1 VGQFLEDCE
10 YLKEPS
16 DKEAK
21 LMAARFE
28 VPPESSGVELPD
40 RVIAVDGSYYES
52 SIDDKLPS
60 TRIGYVKVGCV
71 LIDMAAYAALRVQDG
86 RYVDPF
92 RVAKLQDDVSP
103 LTFTLPSANIRSKG
117 KESVKESFRATVDE
131 HLYSAKTRFVEDDP
145 KTSLRT
151 TLFHL
156 ASHRPGNMGTGN
168 PRKLKIHRCPD
179 CSEGPVV
186 VEDVPGPQYC
196 PHCGAEVYPA
206 DCLRLWEE
214 VSEYQ
219 SNVQAMSRFMLQVE
233 HMIPIHY
240 MRYLAENSLGV
251 LGSLAFF
258 VDGPLA
264 VFGNAAW
271 LHGTIMGYLAALNE
285 RLKGIGQ
292 PGVLVI
298 GLQKTG
304 QVVDHAAL
312 IERFV
317 PANRIFPIDDDYR
330 YEYILLGR
338 DPAGKGFG
346 SETYYGQ
353 DFIYRTPSGRTFVF
367 AVPYPFASKDSATF
381 VQAKTEIGRYE
392 ELPWALALINHFES
406 DLYQNAVVPI
416 ALAHRYTAISLV
428 PGGRVLDIL
437 TREALRE
444 ERG

>member
-1 VGQFLEDCE
+1 MRD
-10 YLKEPS
+10 
-16 DKEAK
+16 
-21 LMAARFE
+21 
-28 VPPESSGVELPD
+28 
-40 RVIAVDGSYYES
+40 
-52 SIDDKLPS
+52 
-60 TRIGYVKVGCV
+60 
-71 LIDMAAYAALRVQDG
+71 
-86 RYVDPF
+86 
-92 RVAKLQDDVSP
+92 
-103 LTFTLPSANIRSKG
+103 
-117 KESVKESFRATVDE
+117 SFRAAVDE
-131 HLYSAKTRFVEDDP
+131 HLYSAKTRFVEGDP

-156 ASHRPGNMGTGN
+156 ASRRPGNMGTSD
-168 PRKLKIHRCPD
+168 PARLKIHKCPD

-186 VEDVPGPQYC
+186 VEDVPGAQHCPYC
-196 PHCGAEVYPA
+196 KAEVYPA

-219 SNVQAMSRFMLQVE
+219 SNVQALSRFMLQVE

-240 MRYLAENSLGV
+240 MRYLAENSLRS

-271 LHGTIMGYLAALNE
+271 LHGTIMSYIAKVNE
-285 RLKGIGQ
+285 HLKGIGQ

-298 GLQKTG
+298 GLQKSG

-317 PANRIFPIDDDYR
+317 PTNRVFPIDDEYR
-330 YEYILLGR
+330 YEYILVGR
-338 DPAGKGFG
+338 EPAGKGFG

-367 AVPYPFASKDSATF
+367 AIPYPFASKDGPGF

-392 ELPWALALINHFES
+392 ELPRALALIEHFES
-406 DLYQNAVVPI
+406 DLYANAVVPI

-437 TREALRE
+437 TREALQGE
-444 ERG
+444 CGQHS